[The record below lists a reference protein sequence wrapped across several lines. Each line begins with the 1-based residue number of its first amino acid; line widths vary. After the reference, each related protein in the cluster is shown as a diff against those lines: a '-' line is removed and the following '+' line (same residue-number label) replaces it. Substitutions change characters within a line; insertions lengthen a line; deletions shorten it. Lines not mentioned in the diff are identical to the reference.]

1 VRTYL
6 SPPLAA
12 LVMIGVLVLGAY
24 VVAVLDRIAGTVVAR
39 RRLRRARVLAAPL
52 ATAGFMMI
60 QRRIRTERPD
70 AQAWALAPA
79 LLAGVAAVG
88 LAVVPVG
95 PNTSV
100 ADPAAGF
107 VLYSA
112 AIAYVMVA
120 VYLHGWSANSTMP
133 LIGGYRFIALAFAY
147 QIPFLLVLLAPAL
160 PAESLAIGAIVEAQE
175 SLWNVVRQ
183 PLGLPIFVV
192 VSAAATFSLPLD
204 FPDAADLGG
213 GTSAEASG
221 THRLAW
227 CGARAALLVTV
238 AAMGASAFLGGWHG
252 PMLPGWLWV
261 LLKTLLLLVVLIGAS
276 HSLAR
281 PRIERFIVFAWV
293 VLLPL
298 SLVNIFFAGGM
309 LL

>member
-1 VRTYL
+1 
-6 SPPLAA
+6 
-12 LVMIGVLVLGAY
+12 MIAVFVVGAY
-24 VVAVLDRIAGTVVAR
+24 VVAVLDEIARTVVAG
-39 RRLRRARVLAAPL
+39 RAVQWTRAIGAPL
-52 ATAGFMMI
+52 ATAAFLMMQ
-60 QRRIRTERPD
+60 QRVRTERPD

-79 LLAGVAAVG
+79 LLGGLAAVG

-95 PNTSV
+95 PETSV

-120 VYLHGWSANSTMP
+120 VYLHGWAANSTMP
-133 LIGGYRFIALAFAY
+133 LIGAYRFIALAFAY
-147 QIPFLLVLLAPAL
+147 QIPFLLALLGPAL

-175 SLWNVVRQ
+175 PLWNVVRQ
-183 PLGLPIFVV
+183 PLGLPIFLV

-204 FPDAADLGG
+204 FPDANDLGG
-213 GTSAEASG
+213 GASAEISG
-221 THRLAW
+221 PHRLVW
-227 CGARAALLVTV
+227 HGARAALLVMV

-252 PMLPGWLWV
+252 PVLPGWLWV
-261 LLKTLLLLVVLIGAS
+261 LLKTLLLLVILIGVG

-281 PRIERFIVFAWV
+281 PRIERFVIFAWV

-298 SLVNIFFAGGM
+298 SLVNIFFAGG
-309 LL
+309 LLL

>member
-1 VRTYL
+1 MSPYL
-6 SPPLAA
+6 SPPFAA
-12 LVMIGVLVLGAY
+12 IVMIGFLVGAAY
-24 VVAVLDRIAGTVVAR
+24 VVAVLDGITGTLVAR
-39 RRLRRARVLAAPL
+39 RPLRLLRVLGGPLETAAL
-52 ATAGFMMI
+52 LLLQG
-60 QRRIRTERPD
+60 RTTTEHPD
-70 AQAWALAPA
+70 AQAWAIAPA
-79 LLAGVAAVG
+79 LLAGLAAVG
-88 LAVVPVG
+88 LAVIPIG

-112 AIAYVMVA
+112 AIAYVMVS

-133 LIGGYRFIALAFAY
+133 LIGAYRFIAMAFAF

-183 PLGLPIFVV
+183 PLGLPIFLV

-213 GTSAEASG
+213 GTSAEVSG
-221 THRLAW
+221 SHRLAW
-227 CGARAALLVTV
+227 RGARAALLVMV
-238 AAMGASAFLGGWHG
+238 AAMGASAFLGGWQG
-252 PMLPGWLWV
+252 PWLPGWLWV
-261 LLKTLLLLVVLIGAS
+261 LLKTVFLLTLLIAS
-276 HSLAR
+276 SHALAR
-281 PRIERFIVFAWV
+281 LRIERFIVFAWV

-298 SLVNIFFAGGM
+298 SLVNIFLAGG
-309 LL
+309 LLL

>member
-1 VRTYL
+1 MRPYL

-12 LVMIGVLVLGAY
+12 LVMIGVVVTGAY
-24 VVAVLDRIAGTVVAR
+24 VVAVLDRIAGSLVAR
-39 RRLRRARVLAAPL
+39 SPLHLGEIFSSPFTTAAL
-52 ATAGFMMI
+52 LLS
-60 QRRIRTERPD
+60 QRRTRTERPD

-79 LLAGVAAVG
+79 LLAGLAAVG
-88 LAVVPVG
+88 LAVIPIG
-95 PNTSV
+95 PGASV

-112 AIAYVMVA
+112 AVAFVMVS

-133 LIGGYRFIALAFAY
+133 LIGGYRFIAQAFAY

-160 PAESLAIGAIVEAQE
+160 PAESLAIGEIVEAQE

-183 PLGLPIFVV
+183 PLGLPIFLV

-213 GTSAEASG
+213 GTSVEASG
-221 THRLAW
+221 PHRLVW
-227 CGARAALLVTV
+227 RGARAALLVMV

-252 PMLPGWLWV
+252 PWLPGWLW
-261 LLKTLLLLVVLIGAS
+261 LALKTLLLLVLLVGSS
-276 HSLAR
+276 HAFAR
-281 PRIERFIVFAWV
+281 LRIERFVVFAWV

-298 SLVNIFFAGGM
+298 SLVNIFFAGA
-309 LL
+309 LLL